1 MNVGKAIYYLLSNAE
16 SVTDIAGTRIYP
28 ELAEQEAAAPYAVYQ
43 IVSVNPDDTNDG
55 PAVIDEVVVDILCV
69 AESYNEAADLASV
82 VRSAL
87 DRVRGTYNGVN
98 VESIQY
104 DSTDSDVQ
112 DSPRRY
118 EQTVTVT
125 VRVIRDAAQ
134 IATGQ
139 DIEQLTLGRLYDVTD
154 DATTGQVI
162 IKQAD
167 GTWAAGDQGTGT
179 GGVDSVNGETGVVT
193 LTTDDISDSGQTN
206 KYTTAADINKLAG
219 IEAGAQVNDVTSVN
233 GEVGDVDVL
242 FIRETVKNVS
252 GSTMYRGTPVHVTG
266 AIGSQ
271 AEVIAASASAN
282 YPAHYILDED
292 ISAGASGYAI
302 SIGLIAD
309 VDLTPFGDSASNY
322 SESDAVYLGASG
334 GFTTTRPTGTNAVQ
348 LLGVVL
354 KVNTGGNQISGY
366 INGMGRVNSLPNLPQ
381 GQVWLGNANAAPT
394 STALDTDDVA
404 EGSRLYYTD
413 ARADAR
419 IGAADLADLA
429 NVGAI
434 GTAGQA
440 LVVDGAGTGHTY
452 ATISGAGAVDSVNGQ
467 TGVVV
472 LDADDI
478 DDTSTTNK
486 FTTAGDIS
494 KLAGI
499 ESGAQVNVAT
509 DLTHTTSTLTVRV
522 ESSTGSDTTIAAAS
536 ASAAGVMTSADRT
549 KLDGIAAGAEVNV
562 QSDWDAVSGDALILN
577 KPALAAIATSGAY
590 SDLSGTPTIPPQFFG
605 VISDGA
611 TSITLDTGDEGR
623 YIRCTASSAIT
634 ITIPADKFQAND
646 EIIIEQAGTGQ
657 VTIAAGTGVTLNNS
671 ASNTAKTA
679 ERYAVVALK
688 CTATN
693 VFTLTGE
700 RELV

>member
-1 MNVGKAIYYLLSNAE
+1 MNVGKAIYYLLSNAQ

-28 ELAEQEAAAPYAVYQ
+28 ELAEQEAVAPYAVYQ

-55 PAVIDEVVVDILCV
+55 PAVIDEVAMDILCV
-69 AESYNEAADLASV
+69 AESYNEAADLASA

-118 EQTVTVT
+118 EQTVTLT
-125 VRVIRDAAQ
+125 VRVFRDAAQ

-139 DIEQLTLGRLYDVTD
+139 NIDQLTLGRLYDVTD

-179 GGVDSVNGETGVVT
+179 GGVDSVNGETGDVT

-206 KYTTAADINKLAG
+206 KYTTAADITKLAG

-233 GEVGDVDVL
+233 GQ
-242 FIRETVKNVS
+242 
-252 GSTMYRGTPVHVTG
+252 TG
-266 AIGSQ
+266 AITGLATTAYVDSEVGS
-271 AEVIAASASAN
+271 EESAR
-282 YPAHYILDED
+282 IT
-292 ISAGASGYAI
+292 
-302 SIGLIAD
+302 AD
-309 VDLTPFGDSASNY
+309 
-322 SESDAVYLGASG
+322 
-334 GFTTTRPTGTNAVQ
+334 
-348 LLGVVL
+348 
-354 KVNTGGNQISGY
+354 
-366 INGMGRVNSLPNLPQ
+366 NSLQ
-381 GQVWLGNANAAPT
+381 TQITAND
-394 STALDTDDVA
+394 SDITALDTRVTTAESDIDALEAADYVNTVNGVDGAVTIAAGSNVTVSTAGQTITISSSGGGGGGNKFTDIDGVTADSGSSAVDLIASTGISITPDNTTKTITFAVSGLDTDDITEA
-404 EGSRLYYTD
+404 GNLYYTD

-419 IGAADLADLA
+419 IAAASVTDLSDVTSAGS
-429 NVGAI
+429 GAI
-434 GTAGQA
+434 
-440 LVVDGAGTGHTY
+440 
-452 ATISGAGAVDSVNGQ
+452 I
-467 TGVVV
+467 
-472 LDADDI
+472 
-478 DDTSTTNK
+478 
-486 FTTAGDIS
+486 TTAERS

-499 ESGAQVNVAT
+499 EDGAEVNVAT

-562 QSDWDAVSGDALILN
+562 QSDWNAASGDALILN
-577 KPALAAIATSGAY
+577 KPTLAAVATSGSY
-590 SDLSGTPTIPPQFFG
+590 NDLSNTPTIPAQFFG
-605 VISDGA
+605 VVSDGA

-623 YIRCTASSAIT
+623 YIRCTASSAVT
-634 ITIPADKFQAND
+634 VTIPADKFQADD
-646 EIIIEQAGTGQ
+646 EIIIEQSGTGQ
-657 VTIAAGTGVTLNNS
+657 VTIAAGSGVTLNNS
-671 ASNTAKTA
+671 AANTAKTA
-679 ERYAVVALK
+679 ERFAVVALK
-688 CTATN
+688 CVATN